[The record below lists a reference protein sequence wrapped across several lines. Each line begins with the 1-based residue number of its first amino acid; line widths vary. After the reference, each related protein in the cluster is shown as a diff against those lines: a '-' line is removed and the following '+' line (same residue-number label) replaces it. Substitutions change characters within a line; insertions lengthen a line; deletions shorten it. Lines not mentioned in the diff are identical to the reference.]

1 MYSCLV
7 IIPKSSKEL
16 VLSLKTSHKNNQKS
30 LRPQRQSWKNRA
42 LCQGKRKTLSHPW
55 LTSNL
60 WSFGSSFCKR
70 MILETLKWCEMAI
83 VSSWSSHVF
92 FVGGPCKEMTH
103 VAGCC
108 DPQLKKTRI
117 CFWFL
122 YLYNIIYIYILRLD
136 IYIYECRW
144 YYINSHN
151 MP

>member
-1 MYSCLV
+1 
-7 IIPKSSKEL
+7 
-16 VLSLKTSHKNNQKS
+16 
-30 LRPQRQSWKNRA
+30 
-42 LCQGKRKTLSHPW
+42 
-55 LTSNL
+55 
-60 WSFGSSFCKR
+60 

-122 YLYNIIYIYILRLD
+122 YLYNIIYIYYVW

-151 MP
+151 MPYLCSRCFPHFHWIIPMMAIHHQCPASIVIRLVMRISIVTRESKSSTGA